1 GAASPASPQP
11 RRAPRTSRASPGV
24 RSGRRGGREGADR
37 RERGAPTALSHAPHD
52 SGEDKQASR
61 GAGVFA
67 ADHLFFTKVTA
78 AAALERAG
86 RHLRSRPGFS
96 GTGSRLWSWPASIII
111 LISYPR
117 SPPIGSLGAEAEE
130 FHRRRENMKTT
141 RRILNVLALTVAL
154 ASVASAQPA
163 VSAVLNAASYSAVVS
178 PGCWVAIFGNRLAP
192 APATASTVPLPT
204 MLGGVSVSIAG
215 LAAPMLFVSA
225 NQVNALIPFE
235 ATIPANNVVPV
246 MVTSSGGSVTI
257 AAQDVVVL
265 YAAGLGP
272 ADSSGHAVD
281 EVEVYIG
288 DRKAQVLFAGLA
300 PGLPGIYQL
309 NVMAPAPA
317 TDRLHLRSGGWQSNI
332 VDIGIR
338 SGANTAN
345 VTGTID
351 GLYPSS
357 DPFFTLPPCVG
368 DDPVGPCGAGETFSF
383 MLHAGSFSVSFDILP
398 PSPSAGAFAVAA
410 VGEAGGSIISI
421 DPVAGTYTA
430 SVTTI
435 TTAASHGD
443 YSGTNLQVLDYLSCN
458 NAVCQAFP
466 GMVIPATRID
476 PFWARATQQLPPPN
490 TTVPASPNAVLQAFG
505 NLNVSRLVV
514 DG

>member
-1 GAASPASPQP
+1 
-11 RRAPRTSRASPGV
+11 
-24 RSGRRGGREGADR
+24 
-37 RERGAPTALSHAPHD
+37 
-52 SGEDKQASR
+52 
-61 GAGVFA
+61 
-67 ADHLFFTKVTA
+67 
-78 AAALERAG
+78 
-86 RHLRSRPGFS
+86 
-96 GTGSRLWSWPASIII
+96 
-111 LISYPR
+111 
-117 SPPIGSLGAEAEE
+117 
-130 FHRRRENMKTT
+130 MKTT
-141 RRILNVLALTVAL
+141 RRILDVLALTVAL

-178 PGCWVAIFGNRLAP
+178 PGCWVAIFGNNLAP

-246 MVTSSGGSVTI
+246 MVTSPGGSVTYNIRLTRDAPAIFTRNGAGTGRAFVFDPKFQAVDTI

-317 TDRLHLRSGGWQSNI
+317 TDRLYLRSGGWQSNI

-458 NAVCQAFP
+458 NAVCQPFP

-490 TTVPASPNAVLQAFG
+490 TTVPASPDALLQASG
-505 NLNVSRLVV
+505 NLNGSRLVV
-514 DG
+514 DGQTNSTLSKFGGIVQVPFGPFDKRVSTFKLYVDGKLVASKDFPYGVVHR

>member
-1 GAASPASPQP
+1 
-11 RRAPRTSRASPGV
+11 
-24 RSGRRGGREGADR
+24 
-37 RERGAPTALSHAPHD
+37 
-52 SGEDKQASR
+52 
-61 GAGVFA
+61 
-67 ADHLFFTKVTA
+67 
-78 AAALERAG
+78 
-86 RHLRSRPGFS
+86 
-96 GTGSRLWSWPASIII
+96 
-111 LISYPR
+111 
-117 SPPIGSLGAEAEE
+117 
-130 FHRRRENMKTT
+130 MKTT

-178 PGCWVAIFGNRLAP
+178 PGCWVAIFGNNLAP

-246 MVTSSGGSVTI
+246 MVTSPGGSVTYNIRLTRDAPAIFTRNGAGTGRAFVFDPKFQAVDTI

-317 TDRLHLRSGGWQSNI
+317 TDRLYLRSGGWQSNI

-458 NAVCQAFP
+458 NAVCQPFP

-490 TTVPASPNAVLQAFG
+490 TTVPASPNALLQASG
-505 NLNVSRLVV
+505 NLNGSRLVV
-514 DG
+514 DGQTNSTLSKFGGIVQVPFGPFDKRVSTFKLYVDGKLVASKDFPYGVVHR

>member
-1 GAASPASPQP
+1 
-11 RRAPRTSRASPGV
+11 
-24 RSGRRGGREGADR
+24 
-37 RERGAPTALSHAPHD
+37 
-52 SGEDKQASR
+52 
-61 GAGVFA
+61 
-67 ADHLFFTKVTA
+67 
-78 AAALERAG
+78 
-86 RHLRSRPGFS
+86 
-96 GTGSRLWSWPASIII
+96 
-111 LISYPR
+111 
-117 SPPIGSLGAEAEE
+117 
-130 FHRRRENMKTT
+130 MKTT

-178 PGCWVAIFGNRLAP
+178 PGCWVAIFGNNLAP

-246 MVTSSGGSVTI
+246 IVTSSGGSVTYNIRLTRDAPAIFTRNGAGTGRAFVFDPKFQAVDTI

-458 NAVCQAFP
+458 NAVCQPFP

-490 TTVPASPNAVLQAFG
+490 TTVPASPNALLQAFG
-505 NLNVSRLVV
+505 NLNGSRLVV
-514 DG
+514 DGQTNSSLSKFGGIVQVPFGPFDKRVSTFKLYVDGKLVASKDFPYGVVHR

>member
-1 GAASPASPQP
+1 
-11 RRAPRTSRASPGV
+11 
-24 RSGRRGGREGADR
+24 
-37 RERGAPTALSHAPHD
+37 
-52 SGEDKQASR
+52 
-61 GAGVFA
+61 
-67 ADHLFFTKVTA
+67 
-78 AAALERAG
+78 
-86 RHLRSRPGFS
+86 
-96 GTGSRLWSWPASIII
+96 
-111 LISYPR
+111 
-117 SPPIGSLGAEAEE
+117 
-130 FHRRRENMKTT
+130 MKTT
-141 RRILNVLALTVAL
+141 RRILDVLALTVAL

-178 PGCWVAIFGNRLAP
+178 PGCWVAIFGNNLAP

-246 MVTSSGGSVTI
+246 MVTSPGGSVTYNIRLTRDAPAIFTRNGAGTGRAFVFDPKFQAVDTI

-317 TDRLHLRSGGWQSNI
+317 TDRLYLRSGGWQSNI

-458 NAVCQAFP
+458 NAVCQPFP

-490 TTVPASPNAVLQAFG
+490 TTVLASPNALLQASG
-505 NLNVSRLVV
+505 NLNGSRLVV
-514 DG
+514 DGQTNSTLSKFGGIVQVPFGPFDKRVSTFKLYVDGKLVASKDFPYGVVHR

>member
-1 GAASPASPQP
+1 
-11 RRAPRTSRASPGV
+11 
-24 RSGRRGGREGADR
+24 
-37 RERGAPTALSHAPHD
+37 
-52 SGEDKQASR
+52 
-61 GAGVFA
+61 
-67 ADHLFFTKVTA
+67 
-78 AAALERAG
+78 
-86 RHLRSRPGFS
+86 
-96 GTGSRLWSWPASIII
+96 
-111 LISYPR
+111 
-117 SPPIGSLGAEAEE
+117 
-130 FHRRRENMKTT
+130 MKTT

-178 PGCWVAIFGNRLAP
+178 PGCWVAIFGNNLAP

-225 NQVNALIPFE
+225 NQVNALIPLE

-246 MVTSSGGSVTI
+246 MVTSPGGSVTYNIRLTRDAPAIFTRNGAGTGRAFVFDPKFQAVDTI

-272 ADSSGHAVD
+272 ADVSGHAVD

-458 NAVCQAFP
+458 NAVCQPFP

-476 PFWARATQQLPPPN
+476 PFWAIATQQLPPPN
-490 TTVPASPNAVLQAFG
+490 TTVPASPNALLQASG
-505 NLNVSRLVV
+505 NLNGSRLVV
-514 DG
+514 DGQTNSTLSKFGGIVQVPFGPFDTRVSTFRLYVDGKLVASKDFPYGVVHR

>member
-1 GAASPASPQP
+1 
-11 RRAPRTSRASPGV
+11 
-24 RSGRRGGREGADR
+24 
-37 RERGAPTALSHAPHD
+37 
-52 SGEDKQASR
+52 
-61 GAGVFA
+61 
-67 ADHLFFTKVTA
+67 
-78 AAALERAG
+78 
-86 RHLRSRPGFS
+86 
-96 GTGSRLWSWPASIII
+96 
-111 LISYPR
+111 
-117 SPPIGSLGAEAEE
+117 
-130 FHRRRENMKTT
+130 MKTT

-178 PGCWVAIFGNRLAP
+178 PGCWVAIFGNNLAP
-192 APATASTVPLPT
+192 APTAATVPLPT

-246 MVTSSGGSVTI
+246 IVTSSGGSVTYNIRLTRDAPAIFTRNGAGTGRALVLDPKFQAVDTI

-490 TTVPASPNAVLQAFG
+490 TTVPASPNAVLQASG
-505 NLNVSRLVV
+505 NLNGSRLVV
-514 DG
+514 DGQTNSTLSKFGGIVQVPFGPFDKRVSTFKLYVDGKLVASKDFPYGVVHR

>member
-1 GAASPASPQP
+1 
-11 RRAPRTSRASPGV
+11 
-24 RSGRRGGREGADR
+24 
-37 RERGAPTALSHAPHD
+37 
-52 SGEDKQASR
+52 
-61 GAGVFA
+61 
-67 ADHLFFTKVTA
+67 
-78 AAALERAG
+78 
-86 RHLRSRPGFS
+86 
-96 GTGSRLWSWPASIII
+96 
-111 LISYPR
+111 
-117 SPPIGSLGAEAEE
+117 
-130 FHRRRENMKTT
+130 MKTT
-141 RRILNVLALTVAL
+141 RRILDVLALTVAL

-178 PGCWVAIFGNRLAP
+178 PGCWVAIFGNNLAP

-246 MVTSSGGSVTI
+246 MVTSPGGSVTYNIRLTRDAPAIFTRNGAGTGRAFVFDPKFQAVDTI

-317 TDRLHLRSGGWQSNI
+317 TDRLYLRSGGWQSNI

-458 NAVCQAFP
+458 NAVCQPFP

-490 TTVPASPNAVLQAFG
+490 TTVPASPNALLQASG
-505 NLNVSRLVV
+505 NLNGSRLVV
-514 DG
+514 DGQTNSTLSKFGGIVQVPFGPFDKRVSTFKLYVDGKLVASKDFPYGVVHR

>member
-1 GAASPASPQP
+1 
-11 RRAPRTSRASPGV
+11 
-24 RSGRRGGREGADR
+24 
-37 RERGAPTALSHAPHD
+37 
-52 SGEDKQASR
+52 
-61 GAGVFA
+61 
-67 ADHLFFTKVTA
+67 
-78 AAALERAG
+78 
-86 RHLRSRPGFS
+86 
-96 GTGSRLWSWPASIII
+96 
-111 LISYPR
+111 
-117 SPPIGSLGAEAEE
+117 
-130 FHRRRENMKTT
+130 MKTT
-141 RRILNVLALTVAL
+141 RRILDVLALTVAL

-178 PGCWVAIFGNRLAP
+178 PGCWVAIFGNNLAP

-246 MVTSSGGSVTI
+246 MVTSPGGSVTYNIRLTRDAPAIFTRNGAGTGRAFVFDPKFQAVDTI

-317 TDRLHLRSGGWQSNI
+317 TDRLYLRSGGWQSNI

-443 YSGTNLQVLDYLSCN
+443 YSGTNLQVLDYLSCT
-458 NAVCQAFP
+458 NAVCQPFP

-490 TTVPASPNAVLQAFG
+490 TTVPASPNALLQASG
-505 NLNVSRLVV
+505 NLNGSRLVV
-514 DG
+514 DGQTNSTLSKFGGIVQVPFGPFDKRVSTFKLYVDGKLVASKDFPYGVVHR

>member
-1 GAASPASPQP
+1 
-11 RRAPRTSRASPGV
+11 
-24 RSGRRGGREGADR
+24 
-37 RERGAPTALSHAPHD
+37 
-52 SGEDKQASR
+52 
-61 GAGVFA
+61 
-67 ADHLFFTKVTA
+67 
-78 AAALERAG
+78 
-86 RHLRSRPGFS
+86 
-96 GTGSRLWSWPASIII
+96 
-111 LISYPR
+111 
-117 SPPIGSLGAEAEE
+117 
-130 FHRRRENMKTT
+130 MKTT

-178 PGCWVAIFGNRLAP
+178 PGCWVAIFGNNLAP
-192 APATASTVPLPT
+192 APATAATVPLPT

-246 MVTSSGGSVTI
+246 MVTSPGGSVTYNIRLTRDAPAIFTRNGAGTGRAFVFDPKFQAVDTI

-272 ADSSGHAVD
+272 ADSSGHAAD

-317 TDRLHLRSGGWQSNI
+317 TDRLYLRSGGWQSNI

-458 NAVCQAFP
+458 NAVCQPFP

-490 TTVPASPNAVLQAFG
+490 TTVPASPNALLQASG
-505 NLNVSRLVV
+505 NLNGSRLVV
-514 DG
+514 DGQTNSTLSKFGGIVQVPFGPFDKRVSTFKLYVDGKLVASKDFPYGVVHR

>member
-1 GAASPASPQP
+1 
-11 RRAPRTSRASPGV
+11 
-24 RSGRRGGREGADR
+24 
-37 RERGAPTALSHAPHD
+37 
-52 SGEDKQASR
+52 
-61 GAGVFA
+61 
-67 ADHLFFTKVTA
+67 
-78 AAALERAG
+78 
-86 RHLRSRPGFS
+86 
-96 GTGSRLWSWPASIII
+96 
-111 LISYPR
+111 
-117 SPPIGSLGAEAEE
+117 
-130 FHRRRENMKTT
+130 MKTT

-178 PGCWVAIFGNRLAP
+178 PGCWVAIFGNNLAP

-246 MVTSSGGSVTI
+246 IVTSSGGSVTYNIRLTRDAPAIFTRNGAGTGRAFVFDPKFQAVDTI

-458 NAVCQAFP
+458 NAVCQPFP

-490 TTVPASPNAVLQAFG
+490 TTVPASPNALLQASG
-505 NLNVSRLVV
+505 NLNGSRLVV
-514 DG
+514 DGQTNSTLSKFGGIVQVPFGPFDKRVSTFKLYVDGKLVASKDFPYGVVHR

>member
-1 GAASPASPQP
+1 
-11 RRAPRTSRASPGV
+11 
-24 RSGRRGGREGADR
+24 
-37 RERGAPTALSHAPHD
+37 
-52 SGEDKQASR
+52 
-61 GAGVFA
+61 
-67 ADHLFFTKVTA
+67 
-78 AAALERAG
+78 
-86 RHLRSRPGFS
+86 
-96 GTGSRLWSWPASIII
+96 
-111 LISYPR
+111 
-117 SPPIGSLGAEAEE
+117 
-130 FHRRRENMKTT
+130 MKTT

-178 PGCWVAIFGNRLAP
+178 PGCWVAIFGNNLAP

-246 MVTSSGGSVTI
+246 MVTSSGGSVTYNIRLTRDAPAIFTRNGAGTGRAFVFDPKFQAVDTI

-317 TDRLHLRSGGWQSNI
+317 TDRLYLRSGGWQSNI

-458 NAVCQAFP
+458 NAVCQPFP

-490 TTVPASPNAVLQAFG
+490 TTVPASPNAVLQASG
-505 NLNVSRLVV
+505 NLNGSRLVV
-514 DG
+514 DGQTNSTLSKFGGIVQVPFGPFDKRVSTFKLYVDGKLVASKDFPYGVVHR

>member
-1 GAASPASPQP
+1 
-11 RRAPRTSRASPGV
+11 
-24 RSGRRGGREGADR
+24 
-37 RERGAPTALSHAPHD
+37 
-52 SGEDKQASR
+52 
-61 GAGVFA
+61 
-67 ADHLFFTKVTA
+67 
-78 AAALERAG
+78 
-86 RHLRSRPGFS
+86 
-96 GTGSRLWSWPASIII
+96 
-111 LISYPR
+111 
-117 SPPIGSLGAEAEE
+117 
-130 FHRRRENMKTT
+130 MKTT

-178 PGCWVAIFGNRLAP
+178 PGCWVAIFGNSLAP

-246 MVTSSGGSVTI
+246 MVTSSGGSVTYNIRLTRDAPAIFTRNGAGTGRAFVFDPKFQAVDTI

-317 TDRLHLRSGGWQSNI
+317 TDRLYLRSGGWQSNI

-490 TTVPASPNAVLQAFG
+490 TTVPASPNAVLQASG
-505 NLNVSRLVV
+505 NLNGSRLVV
-514 DG
+514 DGQTNSTLSKFGGIVQVPFGPFDKRVSTFKLYVDGKLVASKDFPYGVVHR

>member
-1 GAASPASPQP
+1 
-11 RRAPRTSRASPGV
+11 
-24 RSGRRGGREGADR
+24 
-37 RERGAPTALSHAPHD
+37 
-52 SGEDKQASR
+52 
-61 GAGVFA
+61 
-67 ADHLFFTKVTA
+67 
-78 AAALERAG
+78 
-86 RHLRSRPGFS
+86 
-96 GTGSRLWSWPASIII
+96 
-111 LISYPR
+111 
-117 SPPIGSLGAEAEE
+117 
-130 FHRRRENMKTT
+130 MKTT

-178 PGCWVAIFGNRLAP
+178 PGCWVAIFGNNLAP

-246 MVTSSGGSVTI
+246 IVTSSGGSVTYNIRLTRDAPAIFTRNGAGTGRAFVFDPKFQAVDTI

-317 TDRLHLRSGGWQSNI
+317 TDRLYLRSGGWQSNI

-490 TTVPASPNAVLQAFG
+490 TTVPASPNAVLQASG
-505 NLNVSRLVV
+505 NLNGSRLVV
-514 DG
+514 DGQTNSTLSKFGGIVQVPFGPFDKRVSTFKLYVDGKLVASKDFPYGVVHR